1 MTYSFF
7 DYSCVTDKMSL
18 CMDKIIENRLKPL
31 KFNNSQ
37 YFSEAELKE
46 RREGNDDQRFWSLL
60 SDIKRQVNFAIP
72 EERKIQILDI
82 ACGECKEAKL
92 LIKFFGNEY
101 AKSDDGNAS
110 LIGVDIDQKRIN
122 RAIELNSDNQN
133 AVFLCKDATK
143 LDEYPEISV
152 QADIIM
158 IRSQQISASKRIW
171 TEIFSQA
178 IKKLTDNGI
187 MIVTSVSDGEHQML
201 KDAIK
206 NLPFQIL
213 LDETNPHSR
222 ISDGH
227 GQDMKVLVVK
237 ALDKK

>member
-1 MTYSFF
+1 MTYSSF

-37 YFSEAELKE
+37 YFTEAELKE

-101 AKSDDGNAS
+101 AK
-110 LIGVDIDQKRIN
+110 I
-122 RAIELNSDNQN
+122 
-133 AVFLCKDATK
+133 
-143 LDEYPEISV
+143 PV